1 MSSVNKIFLLGN
13 CGQEPQVKVF
23 DNGDSITTFSLAT
36 SDQWTDKQGEKRE
49 STEWFT
55 CVAYRQ
61 LAKIAADF
69 VKKGSK
75 VFVEG
80 RIKTRSWEKEGVKQ
94 YRTEVVA
101 DRVQFGPKGSGSTG
115 GGSTPAASAN
125 DNRESA
131 LPDYPEEEINPE
143 DIPF

>member
-80 RIKTRSWEKEGVKQ
+80 RIKTRSWDNKEGVKQ
-94 YRTEVVA
+94 YRTEVEVLKLLVLDKRGDLVESSA
-101 DRVQFGPKGSGSTG
+101 STD
-115 GGSTPAASAN
+115 TP
-125 DNRESA
+125 
-131 LPDYPEEEINPE
+131 
-143 DIPF
+143 F

>member
-69 VKKGSK
+69 IKKGSK

-80 RIKTRSWEKEGVKQ
+80 RIKTRSWDNKEGVKQ
-94 YRTEVVA
+94 YRTEVEVLKLLVLDKRGDLA
-101 DRVQFGPKGSGSTG
+101 EPSASTE
-115 GGSTPAASAN
+115 TP
-125 DNRESA
+125 
-131 LPDYPEEEINPE
+131 
-143 DIPF
+143 F

>member
-49 STEWFT
+49 STEWHT

-80 RIKTRSWEKEGVKQ
+80 RIKTRSWDNKEGVKQ
-94 YRTEVVA
+94 YRTEVEVLKLLVLDKRGDLVEFSA
-101 DRVQFGPKGSGSTG
+101 STD
-115 GGSTPAASAN
+115 TP
-125 DNRESA
+125 
-131 LPDYPEEEINPE
+131 
-143 DIPF
+143 F

>member
-36 SDQWTDKQGEKRE
+36 SDQWTDKNGEKKE

-94 YRTEVVA
+94 YRTEVEVLKLLVL
-101 DRVQFGPKGSGSTG
+101 DKRGELTESTA
-115 GGSTPAASAN
+115 STDA
-125 DNRESA
+125 
-131 LPDYPEEEINPE
+131 
-143 DIPF
+143 PF

>member
-49 STEWFT
+49 STEWHT

-80 RIKTRSWEKEGVKQ
+80 RIKTRSWDNKEGVKQ
-94 YRTEVVA
+94 YRTEVEVLKLLVLDKRGDLAEPSAFA
-101 DRVQFGPKGSGSTG
+101 D
-115 GGSTPAASAN
+115 A
-125 DNRESA
+125 
-131 LPDYPEEEINPE
+131 
-143 DIPF
+143 PF

>member
-13 CGQEPQVKVF
+13 SGQEPQVKVF
-23 DNGDSITTFSLAT
+23 DNGDQITTFSIAT
-36 SDQWTDKQGEKRE
+36 SDQWTDKNGEKKE

-94 YRTEVVA
+94 YRTEVEVLKLLVLDKRGDLVESSA
-101 DRVQFGPKGSGSTG
+101 STD
-115 GGSTPAASAN
+115 TP
-125 DNRESA
+125 
-131 LPDYPEEEINPE
+131 
-143 DIPF
+143 F

>member
-36 SDQWTDKQGEKRE
+36 SDQWMDKQGEKRE

-61 LAKIAADF
+61 LAKIAANF

-94 YRTEVVA
+94 YRTEVEVLKLLVLDKRGDLVESSA
-101 DRVQFGPKGSGSTG
+101 STD
-115 GGSTPAASAN
+115 TP
-125 DNRESA
+125 
-131 LPDYPEEEINPE
+131 
-143 DIPF
+143 F

>member
-36 SDQWTDKQGEKRE
+36 SDHWTDKQGEKRE

-94 YRTEVVA
+94 YRTEVEVLKLLVL
-101 DRVQFGPKGSGSTG
+101 DKRGELTESTA
-115 GGSTPAASAN
+115 ST
-125 DNRESA
+125 DT
-131 LPDYPEEEINPE
+131 
-143 DIPF
+143 PF

>member
-94 YRTEVVA
+94 YRTEVEVLKLLVL
-101 DRVQFGPKGSGSTG
+101 DKRGELTESTA
-115 GGSTPAASAN
+115 ST
-125 DNRESA
+125 DT
-131 LPDYPEEEINPE
+131 
-143 DIPF
+143 PF

>member
-23 DNGDSITTFSLAT
+23 DNGDQITTFSLAT

-94 YRTEVVA
+94 YRTEVEVLKLLVLDKRGDLVESSA
-101 DRVQFGPKGSGSTG
+101 STD
-115 GGSTPAASAN
+115 TP
-125 DNRESA
+125 
-131 LPDYPEEEINPE
+131 
-143 DIPF
+143 F